1 LIRDIHVV
9 LKINTDV
16 EYFIKVGNK
25 FDAHIFS
32 FSFLKISKDIS
43 YLSISGG

>member
-1 LIRDIHVV
+1 MLF
-9 LKINTDV
+9 LNTDV

-25 FDAHIFS
+25 VDAHFFS